1 MPSDLPDT
9 EAVEVTPAHS
19 LLRLVPAIKPKV
31 LIVEDYDDSREML
44 RLLLE
49 MRNCSVSE
57 ACNGLE
63 AVEMAVRVQPDV
75 ILMDGSLPL
84 IDGLE
89 ATRRI
94 RKNERLNE
102 VLILAMNGWGTP
114 GYHEAALAAGCND
127 SLSKPIDFDRL
138 ESFLAP
144 FFHKSSRATVL
155 TKSKENGAWAKARS
169 PHPIS

>member
-1 MPSDLPDT
+1 MTSNLRDT
-9 EAVEVTPAHS
+9 NAVESASPPPQ
-19 LLRLVPAIKPKV
+19 LRLVPVIKPKV

-44 RLLLE
+44 RTLLE
-49 MRNCSVSE
+49 MGNWSVTE
-57 ACNGLE
+57 ARDGLE

-94 RKNERLNE
+94 RKNELLGD

-114 GYHEAALAAGCND
+114 SYHAAALAAGCND
-127 SLSKPIDFDRL
+127 SLVKPIDFDRL
-138 ESFLAP
+138 ESFLVP
-144 FFHKSSRATVL
+144 FFRNSS
-155 TKSKENGAWAKARS
+155 GPARL
-169 PHPIS
+169 HAARG